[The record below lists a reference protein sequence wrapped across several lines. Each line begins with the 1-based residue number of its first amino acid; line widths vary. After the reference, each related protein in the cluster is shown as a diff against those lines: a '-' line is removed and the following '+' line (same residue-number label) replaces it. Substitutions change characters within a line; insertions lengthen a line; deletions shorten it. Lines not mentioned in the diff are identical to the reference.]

1 MQLVA
6 MEIHAN
12 SKMKC
17 ISSYQIDNYV
27 FVGDLQ
33 AVVLL
38 QTCIFANLQLALVGK
53 YIKHTNRKIK

>member
-17 ISSYQIDNYV
+17 ISSYQIDKYV

-38 QTCIFANLQLALVGK
+38 QTCIFANLQLALVGN
-53 YIKHTNRKIK
+53 I